1 MYPFCQKRILFFGCG
16 LLLTSWPMFGARDL
30 VDQSPF
36 LPPGFLERVIKSEK
50 PPPPK
55 RIEKPVADIVFKG
68 FFRLGGV
75 WKFSIL
81 DKKTGKAK
89 WVLLDSETD
98 DGLILTAFDPSG
110 PYLTYKHNGQ
120 IGELELASPSSGS
133 VPIQRNTSGTK
144 PQNKGSIP
152 SRSSPRSTIPK
163 PINSKIPSRNIVS
176 SSGSSLSRPSGSASG
191 QSPTKVSP
199 TAAPSAPPATA
210 PPSFIPK
217 LPAHLASGLPSGIA
231 NAMKDAEDRG
241 QGAVKLDLGTLT
253 PPETT
258 PTTSPVATAPSVPSS
273 VFTAPAINASP
284 SATIPQQP
292 QIIPRRAPLNLPP
305 GIPPPPTTAPPSLPD
320 FLNVGGPPSPPPGGK
335 P

>member
-1 MYPFCQKRILFFGCG
+1 MYPFCQKLILFLGCG
-16 LLLTSWPMFGARDL
+16 IPISTLPVLGARDL

-36 LPPGFLERVIKSEK
+36 LPPGFIERVNKPQK

-55 RIEKPVADIVFKG
+55 RIEKPAADIIFKG

-89 WVLLDSETD
+89 WVLLDKETD

-110 PYLTYKHNGQ
+110 PYLTYKHNGT

-133 VPIQRNTSGTK
+133 VPIQRNTAGTK
-144 PQNKGSIP
+144 PRNNGNIP
-152 SRSSPRSTIPK
+152 SRNSPRSTTPNK
-163 PINSKIPSRNIVS
+163 PKIPSRNIAS
-176 SSGSSLSRPSGSASG
+176 NGGGTLNRPSVPTSG
-191 QSPTKVSP
+191 QVSAKVTP
-199 TAAPSAPPATA
+199 TAAPSAPPASA

-253 PPETT
+253 PPQ
-258 PTTSPVATAPSVPSS
+258 TSPVASPVTTTPSAPSS

-320 FLNVGGPPSPPPGGK
+320 FLNVGGPPSPPPSGK

>member
-1 MYPFCQKRILFFGCG
+1 MYPLSHKLILFFGCG
-16 LLLTSWPMFGARDL
+16 IPISTLPMLAARDL
-30 VDQSPF
+30 VGQSPF
-36 LPPGFLERVIKSEK
+36 LPPGFRESVEKPQK
-50 PPPPK
+50 PPPTK
-55 RIEKPVADIVFKG
+55 RFEKPAADMIFKG

-89 WVLLDSETD
+89 WVLLDKETD

-110 PYLTYKHNGQ
+110 PYLTYKHNGT

-133 VPIQRNTSGTK
+133 VPIQRNTPRTK
-144 PQNKGSIP
+144 PQNKGNIP
-152 SRSSPRSTIPK
+152 SRNSPRSTTSNK
-163 PINSKIPSRNIVS
+163 PKIPSRNIAS
-176 SSGSSLSRPSGSASG
+176 NGGGTLNRPSGSISG
-191 QSPTKVSP
+191 QAPTRVTP
-199 TAAPSAPPATA
+199 TAAPSAPPASA

-253 PPETT
+253 PPQ
-258 PTTSPVATAPSVPSS
+258 TSPVASPVATTPAVPSS
-273 VFTAPAINASP
+273 VFTAPSINAAP

-320 FLNVGGPPSPPPGGK
+320 FLNVGGPPSLPPGGK